1 MRIVNKLFIFDFKT
15 DNISLN
21 NLKKIIH
28 LHDLQKKIIHL
39 KKQIKKIKKNIKKNK
54 THLHHSPFIP

>member
-28 LHDLQKKIIHL
+28 LHDLQKKNNSS
-39 KKQIKKIKKNIKKNK
+39 KKTNKKNK
-54 THLHHSPFIP
+54 KKY